1 MGPKSKA
8 KSPRP
13 PTQEIGEDVLTKVT
27 ALKNEGNKCF
37 AKRDYESA
45 LEQYETA
52 AQLLPEAA
60 PERVDLICN
69 RAACYYQMK
78 RFKDAAKECT
88 SALELNPSSA
98 KALQRRARSL
108 EQQGLYKQALADIQ
122 AVNRWV

>member
-1 MGPKSKA
+1 
-8 KSPRP
+8 
-13 PTQEIGEDVLTKVT
+13 VLTKVT

-78 RFKDAAKECT
+78 RWVAGRGTRKQACRDRAHT
-88 SALELNPSSA
+88 GSASPRS
-98 KALQRRARSL
+98 RRRERAWRTCCWKARS
-108 EQQGLYKQALADIQ
+108 Q
-122 AVNRWV
+122 